1 MSLYA
6 DLLEAKRLVG
16 RNEYGQVAGGVK
28 SRLAEP
34 LRRLRVRRTVAAI
47 GAVDDPAARRIAD
60 GFRICL
66 RDSFT
71 ADQRATFAR
80 IAERKSAL
88 QNDDSEVTYSFHG
101 PSDEGLTEDVY
112 DGRSSTVTV
121 SEFPHCPSRYG
132 TLLTALLT
140 QYHSPSVVEFGTCLG
155 TSAAYMGAGL
165 DSGHLTTIEAGEPQ
179 VRIARETIEKL
190 GLEDRVT
197 VRQGLFQD
205 VLLQDGT
212 APNFDV
218 AFLDGH
224 HQKDATLE
232 YFDALYEFANEDAII
247 AFDDVNG
254 YSDGMDEAWAEIR
267 ADPRVD
273 LSVLTNRTGFVV
285 VNSAISDPKRFSLP
299 Y

>member
-1 MSLYA
+1 M
-6 DLLEAKRLVG
+6 
-16 RNEYGQVAGGVK
+16 K
-28 SRLAEP
+28 SRLAES
-34 LRRLRVRRTVAAI
+34 LRRSRVRRTAGAI
-47 GAVDDPAARRIAD
+47 GAVDDPAARRLAD

-80 IAERKSAL
+80 ISDRKSAL

-101 PSDEGLTEDVY
+101 PSDEGVTEDVY

-190 GLEDRVT
+190 AWRTELPPDRGCSRTCSWRT
-197 VRQGLFQD
+197 VPRRTSTSRSS
-205 VLLQDGT
+205 T
-212 APNFDV
+212 A
-218 AFLDGH
+218 
-224 HQKDATLE
+224 TT
-232 YFDALYEFANEDAII
+232 
-247 AFDDVNG
+247 
-254 YSDGMDEAWAEIR
+254 R
-267 ADPRVD
+267 
-273 LSVLTNRTGFVV
+273 RTRR
-285 VNSAISDPKRFSLP
+285 SSTSTRCTSSRTRTRSSRSTT
-299 Y
+299 